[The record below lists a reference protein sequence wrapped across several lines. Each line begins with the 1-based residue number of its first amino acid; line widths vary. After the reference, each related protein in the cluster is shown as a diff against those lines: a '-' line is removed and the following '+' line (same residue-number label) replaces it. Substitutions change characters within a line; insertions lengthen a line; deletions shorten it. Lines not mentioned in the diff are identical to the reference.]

1 MKNIV
6 CCVLLRHRMAI
17 TLDHRV
23 DIGDGLLGMDL
34 QVGLT

>member
-17 TLDHRV
+17 TPGQRI
-23 DIGDGLLGMDL
+23 DIGDGLLSTDL
-34 QVGLT
+34 QVGLM